1 MGSRGFDV
9 RAYDTERQTSFTGG
23 EASWY
28 VAHSIFYAS
37 LRSVEHVLIVC
48 AARQTSAPKIEAPVP
63 RSARPRAA
71 AVGNLLDPRLTE
83 QQLIKLE
90 SAITPTSTPQSGPV
104 LRQRPPRAF
113 GVHMQY
119 WPGTESR
126 KFK

>member
-1 MGSRGFDV
+1 MGGRGSDV
-9 RAYDTERQTSFTGG
+9 RAYDTKGQTSLAGG

-28 VAHSIFYAS
+28 VALPSFCAS
-37 LRSVEHVLIVC
+37 LGSVEHVLIAL

-63 RSARPRAA
+63 HSARPRAA

-104 LRQRPPRAF
+104 LRQRPPRNF

-119 WPGTESR
+119 WPGAESR
-126 KFK
+126 KSK